1 MSAFRPL
8 AALVAGAAALFA
20 ASCGQ
25 QGSEAAGS
33 TVPVNPVLADVVM
46 GQATAPVEIIEYAS
60 FTCPHCR
67 DFYKQEFPRLKT
79 NYIDT
84 GKMKYIYRDFP
95 TDPQL
100 AVMLVSVSRCKG
112 AGVYYDVVDDIF
124 SHQIELYEAAS
135 QGKVGPMLVE
145 MGQRHGIAE
154 PELRACLTHKGI
166 NDALNKT
173 IAEGKTKGVED
184 TPTVF
189 INGVKQANHGY
200 ESLSAQV
207 EKALKGETLT
217 ASSAAA
223 PEGTTSP
230 AIGGAVAP
238 ATPATTTPA
247 TGAPVAPATPQP
259 APTN

>member
-1 MSAFRPL
+1 MMSAARPL

-20 ASCGQ
+20 ASCDQ
-25 QGSEAAGS
+25 QGSASSGPAAA
-33 TVPVNPVLADVVM
+33 VNPVLTDVVM

-67 DFYKQEFPRLKT
+67 DFYKQDFPRLKA

-84 GKMKYIYRDFP
+84 GKVKYIYRDFP
-95 TDPQL
+95 TDAQL
-100 AVMLVSVSRCKG
+100 AVMLISVSRCKG
-112 AGVYYDVVDDIF
+112 ASVYYDVVDDIF

-135 QGKVGPMLVE
+135 QGKAGPMLVE

-154 PELRACLTHKGI
+154 PELRTCLTHKGI

-173 IAEGKTKGVED
+173 IADGRAKGVED

-189 INGVKQANHGY
+189 VNGVKQANHSY
-200 ESLSAQV
+200 EALSAQI

-217 ASSAAA
+217 ASPAAA

-230 AIGGAVAP
+230 ATGG
-238 ATPATTTPA
+238 
-247 TGAPVAPATPQP
+247 PVAPATPQP

>member
-1 MSAFRPL
+1 MMSAARPL

-25 QGSEAAGS
+25 QESSAGGPTAAV
-33 TVPVNPVLADVVM
+33 TPVLTDVTM

-67 DFYKQEFPRLKT
+67 DFYKQDFPRLKA

-84 GKMKYIYRDFP
+84 GKVKYIYRDFP

-100 AVMLVSVSRCKG
+100 AVMLISVSRCKG
-112 AGVYYDVVDDIF
+112 ASVYYDVVDDIF
-124 SHQIELYEAAS
+124 SHQVELYEAAS

-173 IAEGKTKGVED
+173 IEGGRAKGVED

-189 INGVKQANHGY
+189 INGVKQNDHRY
-200 ESLSAQV
+200 EVMSAQID
-207 EKALKGETLT
+207 KALKGETLT
-217 ASSAAA
+217 ASPAG
-223 PEGTTSP
+223 PEGT
-230 AIGGAVAP
+230 G
-238 ATPATTTPA
+238 TPATTTPA